1 MKSNSIEN
9 FETRQNYEYYKKILE
24 SSKTKVREY
33 KEKDYP
39 RNFTMNDKKI
49 VDKRYA
55 SSLPRIT
62 RKAALLFICFM
73 ILILI
78 FSHIYRLNRAFITL
92 ISFSIL
98 FVLLSIP
105 FFYLMKK
112 SYYSSLIY
120 LVLIVIFGTMG
131 YGWGVLGVLV
141 NLNPLKPKKPAV
153 KNNIPSSNKP

>member
-55 SSLPRIT
+55 
-62 RKAALLFICFM
+62 
-73 ILILI
+73 
-78 FSHIYRLNRAFITL
+78 
-92 ISFSIL
+92 
-98 FVLLSIP
+98 
-105 FFYLMKK
+105 
-112 SYYSSLIY
+112 
-120 LVLIVIFGTMG
+120 
-131 YGWGVLGVLV
+131 
-141 NLNPLKPKKPAV
+141 
-153 KNNIPSSNKP
+153 